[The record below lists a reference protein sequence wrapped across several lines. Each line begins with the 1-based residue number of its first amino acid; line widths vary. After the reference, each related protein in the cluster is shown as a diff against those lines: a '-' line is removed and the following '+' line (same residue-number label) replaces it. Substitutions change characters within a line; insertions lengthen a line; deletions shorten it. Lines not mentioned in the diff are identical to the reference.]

1 MASLGRSPGA
11 APLTSADIPDDSI
24 TGAKIVDDAIDS
36 EHYAA
41 GSIDAAHVAADVATQ
56 AELDAIASVP
66 SNLVAYRASGESTP
80 SGWSE
85 YTSVRGRMIVGLPS
99 GGADAGTVGTAY
111 TTAQDK
117 SISIAHT
124 HDGPV
129 HTHSIGYIDYWS
141 VGQIRVADH
150 PYGNDGI
157 YSNDHYI
164 SMTGNNNAGTELIQK
179 THTQSSR
186 ATTEQTTGETEVV
199 TSDIL
204 AYIQLMVIKKD

>member
-1 MASLGRSPGA
+1 MATLGRSPGA

-66 SNLVAYRASGESTP
+66 SNLVAYRASGESTR

-117 SISIAHT
+117 SKSIAHV
-124 HDGPV
+124 HAGPSHAHLLKMNGV
-129 HTHSIGYIDYWS
+129 GEWAYIHSGGAYGTSGTFTTSYHAGGVGYVSTTANNLTEEIT
-141 VGQIRVADH
+141 G
-150 PYGNDGI
+150 
-157 YSNDHYI
+157 
-164 SMTGNNNAGTELIQK
+164 GNNVRNI
-179 THTQSSR
+179 
-186 ATTEQTTGETEVV
+186 
-199 TSDIL
+199 
-204 AYIQLMVIKKD
+204 